1 MTKQDSSIKYMGYLD
16 RVRVDDETLTIEGW
30 VASQGAG
37 RATGLHLDAAVSG
50 KTCRL
55 IEQVLHLPSPDV
67 RAAYPALDDS
77 DRCRFLLRVTL
88 PEGLPSPMRDLL
100 LSVELSFAQ
109 GREEGSAVMVAPSLP
124 DTPPAP
130 ITFISS
136 TSTASVTGPGNEL
149 AAQNP
154 DVIDD
159 MIPDYSVASYVGDT
173 GAELFKVVGRLM
185 LDWFKTY
192 CDLKPE
198 ESVLEVGC
206 GIGRIAIPLTQ
217 YLTTGRYEGFD
228 IVRHGIEWCQQKVT
242 PRYPNFNFF
251 LADVY
256 NKHYQPDGKQAAA
269 DYTFPFEDGTFDFV
283 FLTSVFTHMMPKDV
297 EHYTAEIGR
306 VLKPGGRCFCTIY
319 SISEEARRQLTS
331 GSSRMAFK
339 VFPEGYWSDTPNN
352 PEAAIAYPEEY
363 LTDLFMQCG
372 LETTQVIPGKWWK
385 NEFAQDILI
394 SRKFQRMP

>member
-1 MTKQDSSIKYMGYLD
+1 MTRQDSRINCMGNLD
-16 RVRVDDETLTIEGW
+16 RIRIDDQILTIEGW
-30 VASQGAG
+30 VGSQGAG
-37 RATGLHLDAAVSG
+37 TATGLHATVSG
-50 KTCRL
+50 KSCR
-55 IEQVLHLPSPDV
+55 IIDQVLQLPSPDV
-67 RAAYPALDDS
+67 RAVFPALDDS
-77 DRCRFLLRVTL
+77 DCCRFVLRVTL
-88 PEGLPSPMRDLL
+88 PEGLPSPMRDLPL
-100 LSVELSFAQ
+100 AVEPSFAQ
-109 GREEGSAVMVAPSLP
+109 GRGKRLWHMVAPSLP

-136 TSTASVTGPGNEL
+136 PSTASVTGSGSEL
-149 AAQNP
+149 AAPNRNA
-154 DVIDD
+154 IDD
-159 MIPDYSVASYVGDT
+159 MIPDYSVARYVGDA
-173 GAELFKVVGRLM
+173 GAEQFKVVGRLM

-198 ESVLEVGC
+198 ESILEVGC

-256 NKHYQPDGKQAAA
+256 NKHYQPEGKQAAA
-269 DYTFPFEDGTFDFV
+269 DYIFPFEDGTFDFV
-283 FLTSVFTHMMPKDV
+283 FLTSVFTHMMPRDV

-331 GSSRMAFK
+331 GSSRRAFK
-339 VFPEGYWSDTPNN
+339 PFPEGYWSDTPND
-352 PEAAIAYPEEY
+352 PEAATAYPEEY
-363 LTDLFMQCG
+363 LTGLFMQSG
-372 LETTQVIPGKWWK
+372 LETTQIIQGEWWK
-385 NEFAQDILI
+385 HEFTQDILI
-394 SRKFQRMP
+394 SHKLQPNG